1 LAITELKHLGIAKS
15 ITIMNCLQLP
25 GCYPAGYTRKK
36 LGWKQAEEKIGLG
49 AQKGRGLEALTYVV
63 GR

>member
-1 LAITELKHLGIAKS
+1 
-15 ITIMNCLQLP
+15 MNCLQLP

-49 AQKGRGLEALTYVV
+49 AQKGWGLEALTYVV